1 MYKRQVVETASLD
14 IRFPDRNK
22 RKNSVVSRKNDTGNV
37 FRQSLWNTSLFKTN
51 FILTAIGTT
60 LFAPAIFLATR
71 SIWFCL
77 GGIFLGYLMFLLYFT
92 KHFYVLLLTDRLVLK
107 NGVYSFMR
115 REYLFKDV
123 VKIRMKRNRNIYMQ
137 VFTKKDEE
145 KVKSYCIDVV
155 APKDYKLLIEM
166 LIIKGIVVETEG
178 LEMYFS

>member
-1 MYKRQVVETASLD
+1 MEHEFVQNELYSYCY
-14 IRFPDRNK
+14 RNHL
-22 RKNSVVSRKNDTGNV
+22 VCSRHFSCNTVNMVLSRRYIFRLFNV
-37 FRQSLWNTSLFKTN
+37 FT
-51 FILTAIGTT
+51 
-60 LFAPAIFLATR
+60 
-71 SIWFCL
+71 
-77 GGIFLGYLMFLLYFT
+77 YFT

-178 LEMYFS
+178 LEMYLS